1 MGKCNTLPAHLQTPR
16 NYFKFSEL
24 IKTSVGVLNFP
35 QTSLQLDNLSRTWYI
50 LNGLRERFGAPIYV
64 NSCYRCPDVNRAV
77 GGAENSYHLQGRAA
91 DIRTLPH
98 LMEEFRI
105 FLNETKQQYQYL
117 FVEFIDNGTF
127 FHIVV

>member
-16 NYFKFSEL
+16 NYFKFSEF

-35 QTSLQLDNLSRTWYI
+35 QTSLQLSNLSRTWYI
-50 LNGLRERFGAPIYV
+50 LNGLRERFGAPIYI
-64 NSCYRCPDVNRAV
+64 NSGYRCPDVNRSV

-91 DIRTLPH
+91 DICTLPY
-98 LMEEFRI
+98 LMDDFRT
-105 FLNETKQQYQYL
+105 FLIEMKEQHPYL

-127 FHIVV
+127 FHIAV